1 MNDLRFLSLPHF
13 SSLFLFLLLS
23 LSLLCHFVLFMFCR
37 LCVICVKF
45 PGKLPT
51 DGKLPNQTYAYN
63 FRGQVVNM
71 NENGIDIKAI
81 FDPEIFFNIILP
93 PIIFYAGYS
102 LKRVIK
108 HAILR
113 LHIKNDDANFL

>member
-1 MNDLRFLSLPHF
+1 MTDTINHMMNDLRFLSL
-13 SSLFLFLLLS
+13 SSFLFSVYSFSIAFPSFCIL
-23 LSLLCHFVLFMFCR
+23 FVFCR
-37 LCVICVKF
+37 LCVMCVKF

-102 LKRVIK
+102 LKRVIR
-108 HAILR
+108 HAIL
-113 LHIKNDDANFL
+113 HY